1 MMPPYIIISPTHGK
15 AEMIRFMTAY
25 LGALW
30 FHGILAAADMRL
42 AAASSTESNVPLSS
56 YPILCWYLPGLPT
69 SHRYMQGSHP
79 GATSVEFYTR
89 E

>member
-30 FHGILAAADMRL
+30 FHGISAVAGMRR
-42 AAASSTESNVPLSS
+42 AAASSTESIVPLSS
-56 YPILCWYLPGLPT
+56 SALSFLGQRVYMRVFRSNVSVGLLPIL
-69 SHRYMQGSHP
+69 M
-79 GATSVEFYTR
+79 
-89 E
+89 